1 MLQSSLGHSSHG
13 IRVEEYK
20 RPTFEV
26 EFDPEWGGP
35 GLVRWDA
42 LKLWNE
48 NDDDRVK
55 YYSGTAVYRTQF
67 QLDAEFAE
75 SDDITLKLGTVH
87 DIARVKVNGI
97 DCGIAWKQPY
107 DVRIEPAVKEGANLL
122 EIEVVNCWQNRLIGD
137 AALPPEERYT
147 QTNVVLERASG
158 APMPRYR
165 GYLST
170 DTLEPSGLL
179 GPLELEAR

>member
-1 MLQSSLGHSSHG
+1 MKHSSDLQKVADAV
-13 IRVEEYK
+13 IAAISVL
-20 RPTFEV
+20 
-26 EFDPEWGGP
+26 GGTVP
-35 GLVRWDA
+35 YRKSD
-42 LKLWNE
+42 
-48 NDDDRVK
+48 
-55 YYSGTAVYRTQF
+55 GTVG
-67 QLDAEFAE
+67 EFAE

-107 DVRIEPAVKEGANLL
+107 DVRIERAVKEGANLL

-147 QTNVVLERASG
+147 QTNVVLERASA